1 MSQFKT
7 KEFLALKKKWDK
19 KLKSDGFEDIEQ
31 DDGNLKLWSSHFFK
45 ARFNETLFGAKEEY
59 YRLAGQFLHEHIFK
73 EQKTK
78 LIWQLHS
85 EGISIRDI
93 VKALKKR
100 GFKAYKNAVHR
111 VVQDLTEQMLK
122 KAGQNEQE

>member
-19 KLKSDGFEDIEQ
+19 KLEKSGLENIEQ

-45 ARFNETLFGAKEEY
+45 ARFNATLFGAKEEY
-59 YRLAGQFLHEHIFK
+59 YRLAGQFLHEHVF
-73 EQKTK
+73 EDHKTK
-78 LIWQLHS
+78 LTWQLHS
-85 EGISIRDI
+85 EGVSIRDI
-93 VKALKKR
+93 VIALKKR

-111 VVQDLTEQMLK
+111 VVQDLTERMLE
-122 KAGQNEQE
+122 KASHAEE

>member
-19 KLKSDGFEDIEQ
+19 KLKSSGFEDIEQ

-45 ARFNETLFGAKEEY
+45 VRFNETLFGAKEEY
-59 YRLAGQFLHEHIFK
+59 YRLAGQFLHEKVFK
-73 EQKTK
+73 DHKTK

-93 VKALKKR
+93 VIALKKR

-111 VVQDLTEQMLK
+111 IVQDLTEQMLE
-122 KAGQNEQE
+122 KASHAEE